1 MTYKSSDSGVEY
13 VRLMAENG
21 FIRKNIISDEETTVR
36 YQKLESE
43 GSPLPE
49 GVYPTSV
56 DGSYEYCTIEDAGP
70 DMPPEEIN
78 RLIALRQAKDI
89 HTIRNWVIFFG
100 QIAVIGL
107 VGGFIL
113 ALT

>member
-49 GVYPTSV
+49 GVYPRATPHKDHLLDFARVLLAYFPS
-56 DGSYEYCTIEDAGP
+56 SFTIRPSKATALRRPHCTI
-70 DMPPEEIN
+70 
-78 RLIALRQAKDI
+78 
-89 HTIRNWVIFFG
+89 
-100 QIAVIGL
+100 
-107 VGGFIL
+107 
-113 ALT
+113 